1 MKLHVKPA
9 KYHNTPV
16 EVDGIR
22 FDSKAEAAR
31 YVQLKALRA
40 AGRILWFTRQPSFLL
55 LGNTRYRP
63 DFMVCDSSGLVWVE
77 DVKGVETQAFKLKRK
92 LWEQCY
98 PWMELRVIKS

>member
-31 YVQLKALRA
+31 YSAIRLMGAR
-40 AGRILWFTRQPSFLL
+40 
-55 LGNTRYRP
+55 LGN
-63 DFMVCDSSGLVWVE
+63 G
-77 DVKGVETQAFKLKRK
+77 
-92 LWEQCY
+92 
-98 PWMELRVIKS
+98 

>member
-16 EVDGIR
+16 EVDGIH

-31 YVQLKALRA
+31 YIQLKA
-40 AGRILWFTRQPSFLL
+40 AGRILWFTGQPSFLL
-55 LGNTRYRP
+55 LGSTRYRP

-77 DVKGVETQAFKLKRK
+77 DVKGVETKEFKIKK
-92 LWEQCY
+92 KDWEALY
-98 PWMELRVIKS
+98 PGFELRVVK

>member
-1 MKLHVKPA
+1 MKLHVKPP

-55 LGNTRYRP
+55 L
-63 DFMVCDSSGLVWVE
+63 
-77 DVKGVETQAFKLKRK
+77 
-92 LWEQCY
+92 
-98 PWMELRVIKS
+98 

>member
-31 YVQLKALRA
+31 YVQLKACLLYTSEYA
-40 AGRILWFTRQPSFLL
+40 ISAGRHEYNYTRQQKRLAMKFLGEFSRVL
-55 LGNTRYRP
+55 YARP
-63 DFMVCDSSGLVWVE
+63 NI
-77 DVKGVETQAFKLKRK
+77 AR
-92 LWEQCY
+92 
-98 PWMELRVIKS
+98 

>member
-1 MKLHVKPA
+1 MKLHVKPP

-63 DFMVCDSSGLVWVE
+63 DSSGLVWVE
-77 DVKGVETQAFKLKRK
+77 DVKGVETKEFKIKK
-92 LWEQCY
+92 KDWEALY
-98 PWMELRVIKS
+98 PGFELRVVK

>member
-1 MKLHVKPA
+1 MQAYVKPA

-63 DFMVCDSSGLVWVE
+63 DFMVCVFRAGMGGGRQGRGDKGIQDQEKGL
-77 DVKGVETQAFKLKRK
+77 GSALSR
-92 LWEQCY
+92 L
-98 PWMELRVIKS
+98 

>member
-1 MKLHVKPA
+1 MKLHVKPP

-63 DFMVCDSSGLVWVE
+63 DFMAVSYTHLDVYKRQESGLMLIF
-77 DVKGVETQAFKLKRK
+77 QARAHTLCKALSAHGMIF
-92 LWEQCY
+92 
-98 PWMELRVIKS
+98 

>member
-40 AGRILWFTRQPSFLL
+40 SGRILWFTRQPSFLL

-63 DFMVCDSSGLVWVE
+63 DFMVCNSSGLVWVE
-77 DVKGVETQAFKLKRK
+77 DVKGVETKEFKIKK
-92 LWEQCY
+92 KDWEALY
-98 PWMELRVIKS
+98 PGFELRVVK

>member
-40 AGRILWFTRQPSFLL
+40 SGRILWFTRQPSFLL
-55 LGNTRYRP
+55 LGNTRYL
-63 DFMVCDSSGLVWVE
+63 SL
-77 DVKGVETQAFKLKRK
+77 
-92 LWEQCY
+92 
-98 PWMELRVIKS
+98 IHI

>member
-40 AGRILWFTRQPSFLL
+40 SGRILWLPGSRPSS
-55 LGNTRYRP
+55 
-63 DFMVCDSSGLVWVE
+63 CW
-77 DVKGVETQAFKLKRK
+77 ETPGTGRISWCAIL
-92 LWEQCY
+92 
-98 PWMELRVIKS
+98 PG